1 MEEFETKLKIKGNV
15 TDITYRND
23 VNGYTVFA
31 IDTGEEELT
40 VVGTAA
46 DIKIGDRVEVV
57 GDYTYHAVYGR
68 QFKAELCN
76 ALLPETIDDLYRYLA
91 SGVIKGIRESTAQ
104 KIIERFGE
112 NTFEIL
118 QNEPHRLAEI
128 KGISKEKALKIS
140 KEYNRQFSTRAL
152 IMNLSRYGLKTAE
165 CLHAFEK
172 LGHGAVE
179 LIEENPYLLCE
190 GENKIS
196 FERAEQIAEMLPN
209 KPKSEYRIE
218 AGIIYVISHNFTNG
232 HTCVPLEKLFAPSG
246 DLLGESKESLE
257 IAVESLLAKRKIVI
271 EKIGEKDFVF
281 LPEAYNAEKAIA
293 KRIKVLLKFPPENP
307 LDVEKYIDKL
317 ESKDSINYAEK
328 QKQAIITAVNKGVLI
343 LTGGPGTGKTTTL
356 NGIISMFEKDC
367 LDIALCAPTGRAAQ
381 RMTEATGRTAT
392 TIHRL
397 LEVEWGQNDKPVFK
411 RNLRNPL
418 DCQAVIVDEMSM
430 VDIFLFSS
438 LLDALPF
445 GCRLIM
451 VGDSDQLP
459 PVSAGNVLKDLID
472 SGLLPVVQLTE
483 IFRQALESNIV
494 KNAHLIVNGEKIDTD
509 YKEGDFF
516 LMQRNFALD
525 AVRTIKD
532 LYTKRLPDAYSLNPL
547 TQIQVLCPSKKG
559 DTGTVNLNSV
569 LQEAVNPADQSK
581 NEYNSGYRLFR
592 VGDKVMQT
600 RNNYN
605 IHWESYDDEGD
616 GIYNGDIGFIEM
628 IDLRRDAIV
637 IDFSGKC
644 ATYSKEQMQE
654 IELAYAVT
662 VHKSQG
668 SEFDAV
674 IMPVISVNGK
684 LCYRNLLYTAVTRA
698 KKLMILVGTVGC
710 VNNMIDN
717 SKTQLRYSA
726 LKHFLLDN
734 GEKSSIM

>member
-15 TDITYRND
+15 TDITFRND
-23 VNGYTVFA
+23 MNGYTVFS
-31 IDTGEEELT
+31 IDTGDEELT
-40 VVGTAA
+40 VVGTAG
-46 DIKIGDRVEVV
+46 DIKIGDRVEVM

-76 ALLPETIDDLYRYLA
+76 ALLPETVDDLYRYLA

-104 KIIERFGE
+104 KIIEKFGE
-112 NTFEIL
+112 QSFEIL

-128 KGISKEKALKIS
+128 KGISKEKALKIG

-165 CLHAFEK
+165 CLTAFEK
-172 LGHGAVE
+172 LGRGAVE

-196 FERAEQIAEMLPN
+196 FERVEQIAEMLPK
-209 KPKSEYRIE
+209 KPKAQYRTE
-218 AGIIYVISHNFTNG
+218 AGIVYVISHNFANG
-232 HTCVPLEKLFAPSG
+232 HTCVPLEKLFTPSG
-246 DLLGESKESLE
+246 DLLGETQESLE
-257 IAVESLLAKRKIVI
+257 IAIDSLLAQRKIVI
-271 EKIGEKDFVF
+271 EKIGGRDFVF
-281 LPEAYNAEKAIA
+281 LPEAYNAERAIA
-293 KRIKVLLKFPPENP
+293 NRIKVLLKFPPENP
-307 LDVEKYIDKL
+307 IDVEKHIDKL
-317 ESKDSINYAEK
+317 EKNDNIQYAEK
-328 QKQAIITAVNKGVLI
+328 QKEAIITAVNKGILI

-356 NGIISMFEKDC
+356 NGIISMLEKDH
-367 LDIALCAPTGRAAQ
+367 LDITLCAPTGRAAQ
-381 RMTEATGRTAT
+381 RMTEATGRPAT

-418 DCQAVIVDEMSM
+418 ACQAVIVDEMSM

-459 PVSAGNVLKDLID
+459 PVSAGNVLKDLIE
-472 SGLLPVVQLTE
+472 SELLPVVQLNE
-483 IFRQALESNIV
+483 IFRQSLESNIV
-494 KNAHLIVNGEKIDTD
+494 KNAHLIVNGKRIDTD
-509 YKEGDFF
+509 YKDGDFF
-516 LMQRNFALD
+516 FMPRNFTLD

-532 LYTKRLPDAYSLNPL
+532 LYTKRLSDAYSLDPL

-569 LQEAVNPADQSK
+569 LQEAINPADSNK

-605 IHWESYDDEGD
+605 IHWESYDEEGD
-616 GIYNGDIGFIEM
+616 GIFNGDIGFIEM
-628 IDLRRDAIV
+628 IDLRRDSII
-637 IDFSGKC
+637 IDFSGKR

-698 KKLMILVGTVGC
+698 KRLMILVGTSGC
-710 VNNMIDN
+710 VGNMIDN
-717 SKTQLRYSA
+717 CKTQLRYSA

>member
-1 MEEFETKLKIKGNV
+1 MEEFETKLKIIGNV
-15 TDITYRND
+15 TDVTFRND

-76 ALLPETIDDLYRYLA
+76 ALLPETVDDLYRYLA

-104 KIIERFGE
+104 KIIEKFGE
-112 NTFEIL
+112 QTFDIL

-128 KGISKEKALKIS
+128 KGISKEKALKIG

-165 CLHAFEK
+165 CLTAFEK

-190 GENKIS
+190 GENRMS
-196 FERAEQIAEMLPN
+196 FERVEQIAEMLPKRPN
-209 KPKSEYRIE
+209 SQYRIE
-218 AGIIYVISHNFTNG
+218 AGIVYVISHNFANG

-246 DLLGESKESLE
+246 DLLGETQERLE
-257 IAVESLLAKRKIVI
+257 IAVESLLAQRKIII
-271 EKIGEKDFVF
+271 EKIGSRDFVF
-281 LPEAYNAEKAIA
+281 LPEAHHAEKAIA
-293 KRIKVLLKFPPENP
+293 NRIKVLLKFPPENP
-307 LDVEKYIDKL
+307 IEVEKYIEAL
-317 ESKDSINYAEK
+317 EKKDGIQYAEK
-328 QKQAIITAVNKGVLI
+328 QKEAIITAVNKGLLI

-356 NGIISMFEKDC
+356 NGIISMFEKDH

-418 DCQAVIVDEMSM
+418 ECQAIIIDEMSM

-445 GCRLIM
+445 GCRLVM

-472 SGLLPVVQLTE
+472 SGLLPVVQLNE
-483 IFRQALESNIV
+483 IFRQSLESNIV
-494 KNAHLIVNGEKIDTD
+494 KNAHLIVKGEKIDTD
-509 YKEGDFF
+509 YKDGDFF
-516 LMQRNFALD
+516 FMPRNFTLD

-532 LYTKRLPDAYSLNPL
+532 LFIKRLPDAYSLDPL

-569 LQEAVNPADQSK
+569 LQEAINPADQSK

-605 IHWESYDDEGD
+605 IHWESYDEEGD
-616 GIYNGDIGFIEM
+616 GIFNGDIGFIEM

-637 IDFSGKC
+637 IDFSGKR

-698 KKLMILVGTVGC
+698 KKLMILVGTSGC
-710 VNNMIDN
+710 VSNMIEN
-717 SKTQLRYSA
+717 CKTQLRYSA